1 MIVRHR
7 DALLHNLI
15 ANDPSVRPT
24 FGYHEGYTDL
34 TPLVDMPETYV
45 LLSNGRN
52 AASIWEWSAP
62 DVWQGHSIF
71 LPEARGRTG
80 IDAGRQM
87 CRYMFDEIGAK
98 MLWGMTPLTH
108 RPAQLFNRLLGFQEA
123 GTGVDAADIEV
134 RYFVLER

>member
-34 TPLVDMPETYV
+34 TPLADERDNYV
-45 LLSNGRN
+45 LLSNGKN
-52 AASIWEWSAP
+52 VAMIWEWSAP
-62 DVWQGHSIF
+62 GVWQKHVMI
-71 LPEARGRTG
+71 LPEARGRVG
-80 IDAGRQM
+80 IDAGRAM
-87 CRYMFDEIGAK
+87 CRYMFDEIGAR
-98 MLWGMTPLTH
+98 MLWGQAPAHH
-108 RPAQLFNRLLGFQEA
+108 RPVQMYSRLLGFQEA
-123 GTGVDAADIEV
+123 GTGVDAAGIDV

>member
-34 TPLVDMPETYV
+34 TPLVDLPETYV
-45 LLSNGRN
+45 LLSNGKN
-52 AASIWEWSAP
+52 CASIWEWSAP

-71 LPEARGRTG
+71 LPEARGRVG
-80 IDAGRQM
+80 IDAGKAM
-87 CRYMFDEIGAK
+87 CRYMFDEIGAR
-98 MLWGMTPLTH
+98 MLWGMTPLGH
-108 RPAQLFNRLLGFQEA
+108 RAAQIFNRLLGFQEA
-123 GTGVDAADIEV
+123 GTGKDAADIEV
-134 RYFVLER
+134 RYFILEK